1 MSLLNHILHDVKVTP
16 IRTKLTANN
25 KVLYDIQ
32 LFIRMP
38 ETIVSILKT
47 YFSHM
52 QAYLSYL

>member
-1 MSLLNHILHDVKVTP
+1 MTLNKVTP